1 MAMVLPRRGRMAAV
15 AALAAALATA
25 APASAQEIR
34 VLAAASLSNVLDR
47 LCATWVAKGE
57 PRCVA
62 VYAASSALARQIE
75 NGAPGDVFISAD
87 EPWMRHVVDKK
98 VVKVESQRAL
108 ATNLL
113 VIIAPADSKVALT
126 PGPGFPIL
134 AALGDGRLSLAD
146 PDVVPAGRYAKAALT
161 HFGVWELV
169 SGRIA
174 RAENVRDAMAFVA
187 RGAAPLGIVYSTDA
201 KVEPKVRIVSA
212 FPAGSHAP
220 VVYPMAV
227 TSNARSPRVGAFLD
241 FLMSAESQRTL
252 AEAGF
257 GPPPTP

>member
-1 MAMVLPRRGRMAAV
+1 MRHRGGARWIAAIMLI
-15 AALAAALATA
+15 AATSMS
-25 APASAQEIR
+25 ASAQEIR

-47 LCATWVAKGE
+47 LCQSWAAKGE
-57 PRCVA
+57 PKCVT

-87 EPWMRHVVDKK
+87 EPWMKHVVDKK
-98 VVKVESQRAL
+98 MVKVETQRAL

-126 PGPGFPIL
+126 PGPNFGIA

-146 PDVVPAGRYAKAALT
+146 PEAVPAGRYAREALT
-161 HFGVWELV
+161 HFGVWDQV
-169 SGRIA
+169 ANRIA

-187 RGAAPLGIVYSTDA
+187 RSAAPLGIVYSTDA
-201 KVEPKVRIVSA
+201 KVEPKVRIVAA
-212 FPAGSHAP
+212 FPEGSHPP

-227 TSNARSPRVGAFLD
+227 TANAKSPRAQAFLD
-241 FLMSAESQRTL
+241 FLMTSESQTTL
-252 AEAGF
+252 ADAGF
-257 GPPPTP
+257 GPPPK